1 MSGILVSRNVTVA
14 GHRTSIRLEGATW
27 SALDQICEI
36 EGKTVNELCTLIERI
51 RHGSSRT
58 AFVRAFIITYFHTV
72 ANAQG
77 DLKSGSMNSVLE
89 TASSRIQKQLQDA

>member
-36 EGKTVNELCTLIERI
+36 EDKTVHELCTLIESI
-51 RHGSSRT
+51 RMGSSRT
-58 AFVRAFIITYFHTV
+58 AFVRAFIITYFHSV
-72 ANAQG
+72 ANASG
-77 DLKSGSMNSVLE
+77 NLKSGTMSSVLE